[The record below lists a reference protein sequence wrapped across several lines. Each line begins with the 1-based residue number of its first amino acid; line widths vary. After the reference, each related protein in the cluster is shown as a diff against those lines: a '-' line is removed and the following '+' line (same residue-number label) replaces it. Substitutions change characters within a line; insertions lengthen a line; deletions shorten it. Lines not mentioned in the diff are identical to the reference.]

1 MKQLQKLIHKKQQQS
16 KNSAFSI
23 SAQRAI
29 EFELKQLLEIN
40 DVYVGTTSTTKKNL
54 NDIERYKE
62 RIFHFELL
70 VIALLGIS
78 PKMLGAYLNIYSI
91 QVLIAYFDGTTPT
104 LEMCE
109 QYESE
114 FTLIEKQEEDIQ
126 MTVNSIVK

>member
-29 EFELKQLLEIN
+29 EYELKQLLEIKE
-40 DVYVGTTSTTKKNL
+40 VYAESTCRTKKYI

-91 QVLIAYFDGTTPT
+91 QVLIAYFDGSTPT
-104 LEMCE
+104 LEMCK
-109 QYESE
+109 QFQLE
-114 FTLIEKQEEDIQ
+114 FKLNDRLKD
-126 MTVNSIVK
+126 